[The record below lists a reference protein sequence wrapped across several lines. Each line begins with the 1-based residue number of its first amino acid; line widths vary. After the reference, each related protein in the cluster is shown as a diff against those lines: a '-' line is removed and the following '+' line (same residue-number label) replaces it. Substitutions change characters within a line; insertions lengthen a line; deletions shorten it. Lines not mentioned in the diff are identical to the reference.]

1 MNQLSADI
9 AEAMQGASNQV
20 MDMANQ
26 AHVLKD
32 ILDGIRA
39 QGMQENGESAAA

>member
-9 AEAMQGASNQV
+9 AEAMQGASNEVQ
-20 MDMANQ
+20 DMARQ
-26 AHVLKD
+26 THVLKE

-39 QGMQENGESAAA
+39 QDQDTGKNVAA